1 MADGWQTYPVEFR
14 GGLVTSLS
22 PIQQGINAPGTARQL
37 RNFEPAVNGGYRR
50 ISGYSKY
57 ADTVVPGTGFI
68 RSVFY
73 YDGKVFAVRNNT
85 GAGEGELYESSG
97 SADTWTRVSTDS
109 IRFSSG
115 NGKVRIAKFNFDGTE
130 RVVLVDGV
138 NTPFILTGT
147 TLTKPT
153 LTSAQAGASH
163 VEVFKD
169 HIFLGKATSIIS
181 SAPLGYADAAG
192 WSVANNANDLQINDT
207 ITGLKVFRDQ
217 LYIFSSSQINRL
229 QGSSWNDFARIPVSA
244 DLGCAEEDTIQE
256 LAGDVVFMG
265 PDGIRLLSGTE
276 RIGDVGLGAITK
288 SIQSNITEFENR
300 NNTFSSL
307 VVREKS
313 QYRVFGYNSST
324 PRAESQGFI
333 GTQFSDQGAGD
344 VAWAEL
350 RGIQAYVAYS
360 EYTGS
365 TEVYLFA
372 NDTGYVYSL
381 ESGISFDGE
390 DIQASFFTPFLS
402 INDPTIRKT
411 MYVAHTYLDPDGSFN
426 ADMGINYDF
435 NQGIRQDLIPLS
447 NDIGSDSEIGLYGTA
462 VYGTSV
468 YGSAVRVT
476 LRKQVTGSGFVTS
489 IEYTSSGSTQPFT
502 LDAMAL
508 EYATESR
515 R

>member
-50 ISGYSKY
+50 ISGYTKY
-57 ADTVVPGTGFI
+57 ADTVVPGTGFV
-68 RSVFY
+68 RCVFY
-73 YDGKVFAVRNNT
+73 YSGKVFAVRNNT

-97 SADTWTRVSTDS
+97 STDPWTRVSTDS
-109 IRFSSG
+109 IRFASG
-115 NGKVRIAKFNFDGTE
+115 NTKIRIAKFNFDGTE

-138 NTPFILTGT
+138 NTPFILENV

-163 VEVFKD
+163 VAVFKD

-192 WSVANNANDLQINDT
+192 WSVSNNANDLQINDT
-207 ITGLKVFRDQ
+207 ITGLEVFRDQ
-217 LYIFSSSQINRL
+217 LFIFSKTKINRI
-229 QGSSWNDFARIPVSA
+229 QGSSWNDFTRIPVST
-244 DLGCAEEDTIQE
+244 DLGCIEEDTIQE
-256 LAGDVVFMG
+256 LAGDVVFLG
-265 PDGIRLLSGTE
+265 PDGLRLLSGTE

-288 SIQSNITEFENR
+288 NIQSNMTDFVRR

-313 QYRVFGYNSST
+313 QYRIFGYNSST
-324 PRAESQGFI
+324 PQGEAQGFI
-333 GTQFSDQGAGD
+333 GTQFSVQGAED
-344 VAWAEL
+344 VAWSEL
-350 RGIQAYVAYS
+350 RGIQAYVGYS
-360 EYTGS
+360 EYTGAD
-365 TEVYLFA
+365 EIYLFA
-372 NDTGYVYSL
+372 NNNGYVYNL
-381 ESGISFDGE
+381 ESGISFDGT
-390 DIQASFFTPFLS
+390 DISASFYTPFLS

-411 MYVAHTYLDPDGSFN
+411 MYIAHTYLDPDGSFN
-426 ADMGINYDF
+426 ANMGINYDF
-435 NQGIRQDLIPLS
+435 NSGVRPDVIQLS
-447 NDIGSDSEIGLYGTA
+447 NDLDSDSQIGLYGSAT
-462 VYGTSV
+462 YGTSI
-468 YGSAVRVT
+468 YGSATRVT

-489 IEYTSSGSTQPFT
+489 IEYTSEGSTQPFT